1 LTRISKSNIIS
12 KKMEENMQ
20 AIILIAGKQY
30 NVKEGDK
37 IIVNK
42 IDKPSGSEVEISDV
56 LMIKKDG
63 EVIFGSP
70 TVKNAKVMLEVVRH
84 TRGPKIVVFKKRP
97 KKGYKK
103 KIGHRQYLTELKVKN
118 IVVGF
123 NSI

>member
-1 LTRISKSNIIS
+1 
-12 KKMEENMQ
+12 MQ
-20 AIILIAGKQY
+20 AVIIIGGKQY

-70 TVKNAKVMLEVVRH
+70 VVKNAKVLLEVVRQ

-97 KKGYKK
+97 KKGYKR
-103 KIGHRQYLTELKVKN
+103 KIGHRQYLTELIVKN
-118 IVVGF
+118 I
-123 NSI
+123 SIE